1 VIKTKSSLTS
11 NAVAGKAAMLA
22 HWSRFGVS
30 MVTKSGWF
38 GELSVVWRLASVIG
52 FGLAWALV
60 TPPGARA
67 QTNIDRGKPP
77 SELFANYCAVCHKTT
92 RGLATGRNSLTLSLF
107 LREHYATSR
116 EQAAAL
122 AAYVISAGGNA
133 PAPTKPDRA
142 KTEEPKNQEPKIQ
155 ESKGHEGKPR
165 PTSTA
170 ARPEPEKPGADRQQE
185 REEAAPAEQATAPVA
200 AAPVPNQ
207 APSSVEAA
215 KPEFAPTKSAGASA
229 ESSPDENA
237 PVPRDNI
244 PD

>member
-1 VIKTKSSLTS
+1 
-11 NAVAGKAAMLA
+11 
-22 HWSRFGVS
+22 

-38 GELSVVWRLASVIG
+38 GEPSVVRRRASVIG
-52 FGLAWALV
+52 IGLAMALV
-60 TPPGARA
+60 LALVMVPGARA

-133 PAPTKPDRA
+133 PAPTKPERA
-142 KTEEPKNQEPKIQ
+142 KTEEPKNQEPKTQ
-155 ESKGHEGKPR
+155 ESKGHDGKPR

-170 ARPEPEKPGADRQQE
+170 ARPEPEKSGADRQPG

-200 AAPVPNQ
+200 AAPNH
-207 APSSVEAA
+207 APSSAEPA
-215 KPEFAPTKSAGASA
+215 KPEFAPTKSAGASV

>member
-1 VIKTKSSLTS
+1 MELV
-11 NAVAGKAAMLA
+11 
-22 HWSRFGVS
+22 
-30 MVTKSGWF
+30 MV
-38 GELSVVWRLASVIG
+38 
-52 FGLAWALV
+52 
-60 TPPGARA
+60 PGARA

-107 LREHYATSR
+107 LREHYASSH

-122 AAYVISAGGNA
+122 AAYVISTGGNA
-133 PAPTKPDRA
+133 PAPTKPERA
-142 KTEEPKNQEPKIQ
+142 KTEEPKNQEPKSQ
-155 ESKGHEGKPR
+155 ESKGHEVKPR

-170 ARPEPEKPGADRQQE
+170 ARPEPEKSGGGRQQG
-185 REEAAPAEQATAPVA
+185 REEVVPAEQATAPAA

-207 APSSVEAA
+207 APSSAEPA
-215 KPEFAPTKSAGASA
+215 KPEVAATKNAGASA
-229 ESSPDENA
+229 ESSQDENA

>member
-1 VIKTKSSLTS
+1 
-11 NAVAGKAAMLA
+11 
-22 HWSRFGVS
+22 

-38 GELSVVWRLASVIG
+38 GELSVVRRRASVIG
-52 FGLAWALV
+52 IGLAIALV
-60 TPPGARA
+60 LALIPALVMVPGASA

-133 PAPTKPDRA
+133 PAPTKPERA
-142 KTEEPKNQEPKIQ
+142 KTEEPKNQEPKTQ
-155 ESKGHEGKPR
+155 ESKSHEGKPR
-165 PTSTA
+165 PTSAA
-170 ARPEPEKPGADRQQE
+170 ARPEPEKPGADQG
-185 REEAAPAEQATAPVA
+185 REEATPAEPATAPVA
-200 AAPVPNQ
+200 AAPAPNQ
-207 APSSVEAA
+207 APNSAEPA
-215 KPEFAPTKSAGASA
+215 KPEFAPTKSAGVSP
-229 ESSPDENA
+229 ESPPDENA

>member
-1 VIKTKSSLTS
+1 
-11 NAVAGKAAMLA
+11 
-22 HWSRFGVS
+22 
-30 MVTKSGWF
+30 
-38 GELSVVWRLASVIG
+38 VVRRLASVIG
-52 FGLAWALV
+52 IGLAWALV
-60 TPPGARA
+60 MVPGARA

-133 PAPTKPDRA
+133 PAPTKPERA
-142 KTEEPKNQEPKIQ
+142 KTEEPKNQEPKTQ

-170 ARPEPEKPGADRQQE
+170 ARPEPEKSGADRQPG

-200 AAPVPNQ
+200 AAPAPNQ
-207 APSSVEAA
+207 AE
-215 KPEFAPTKSAGASA
+215 PEFAPTKSAGASA

-237 PVPRDNI
+237 SVPRDNI

>member
-1 VIKTKSSLTS
+1 
-11 NAVAGKAAMLA
+11 
-22 HWSRFGVS
+22 
-30 MVTKSGWF
+30 MVRRRA
-38 GELSVVWRLASVIG
+38 SVVGI
-52 FGLAWALV
+52 GLAMALV
-60 TPPGARA
+60 LALVPALVMVPGARA

-133 PAPTKPDRA
+133 PAPTKPERA
-142 KTEEPKNQEPKIQ
+142 KTEEPKNQEPKTQ

-170 ARPEPEKPGADRQQE
+170 ARPEPEKSGADRQPG
-185 REEAAPAEQATAPVA
+185 REEAVPAEEATAPVA
-200 AAPVPNQ
+200 ATPGPNH
-207 APSSVEAA
+207 APSSTEPA
-215 KPEFAPTKSAGASA
+215 KPEFAPTKSAGAST

-237 PVPRDNI
+237 SVPRDNI

>member
-1 VIKTKSSLTS
+1 
-11 NAVAGKAAMLA
+11 
-22 HWSRFGVS
+22 

-38 GELSVVWRLASVIG
+38 GELSVVRRRASVIG
-52 FGLAWALV
+52 IGLAMAFVLALV
-60 TPPGARA
+60 MVPGARA

-133 PAPTKPDRA
+133 PAPTKPERA
-142 KTEEPKNQEPKIQ
+142 KTEEPKSQEPKTQ
-155 ESKGHEGKPR
+155 ESKGHEGKPH

-170 ARPEPEKPGADRQQE
+170 ARPEPEKSGADRQPG

-200 AAPVPNQ
+200 AAPAPNR
-207 APSSVEAA
+207 APSSAEPA

>member
-1 VIKTKSSLTS
+1 
-11 NAVAGKAAMLA
+11 MLS
-22 HWSRFGVS
+22 HRSRFGVS

-38 GELSVVWRLASVIG
+38 GGLSVFRHLASVIG
-52 FGLAWALV
+52 IGLAMALV
-60 TPPGARA
+60 VAPVASA

-133 PAPTKPDRA
+133 PAPTKPERA
-142 KTEEPKNQEPKIQ
+142 KTEEPKNQEPKTQ
-155 ESKGHEGKPR
+155 ESKSHEGKPR
-165 PTSTA
+165 PTSAA
-170 ARPEPEKPGADRQQE
+170 ARPEPEKPGADQG
-185 REEAAPAEQATAPVA
+185 REEATPAEPATAPVA

-207 APSSVEAA
+207 APHSAEPA
-215 KPEFAPTKSAGASA
+215 KPEFAPTKSAGVSP
-229 ESSPDENA
+229 ESPPDENA

>member
-1 VIKTKSSLTS
+1 
-11 NAVAGKAAMLA
+11 MLS
-22 HWSRFGVS
+22 HRSRFGVS

-38 GELSVVWRLASVIG
+38 GGLSVVRRLAWVIG
-52 FGLAWALV
+52 LGLATALV
-60 TPPGARA
+60 MVPGARA

-92 RGLATGRNSLTLSLF
+92 RGLATGRNSLTLALF
-107 LREHYATSR
+107 LREHYAASR

-133 PAPTKPDRA
+133 PAPTKPERA
-142 KTEEPKNQEPKIQ
+142 KTEEPKNQEPKTQ

-165 PTSTA
+165 PTSTT
-170 ARPEPEKPGADRQQE
+170 ARPEPDKSGGDRQPG
-185 REEAAPAEQATAPVA
+185 REEGVPAEQATAPAA

-207 APSSVEAA
+207 APSSAEPA
-215 KPEFAPTKSAGASA
+215 KPEVAPTKSAGASA

>member
-1 VIKTKSSLTS
+1 
-11 NAVAGKAAMLA
+11 
-22 HWSRFGVS
+22 
-30 MVTKSGWF
+30 MVRKSGWF
-38 GELSVVWRLASVIG
+38 GELSVVRRLASVIG
-52 FGLAWALV
+52 IGLASAIV
-60 TPPGARA
+60 MVPGARA

-133 PAPTKPDRA
+133 PAPTKPERA
-142 KTEEPKNQEPKIQ
+142 KTEEPKNQEPKTQ

-165 PTSTA
+165 PTATA
-170 ARPEPEKPGADRQQE
+170 ARPEPEKSGADHQQG
-185 REEAAPAEQATAPVA
+185 REDAAPAEQATAPVA
-200 AAPVPNQ
+200 SAPGPNH
-207 APSSVEAA
+207 APSSAEPA
-215 KPEFAPTKSAGASA
+215 KSEFAPTKSAGASA

>member
-1 VIKTKSSLTS
+1 
-11 NAVAGKAAMLA
+11 MLS
-22 HWSRFGVS
+22 HRSRFGVS
-30 MVTKSGWF
+30 MVTKLGSF
-38 GELSVVWRLASVIG
+38 GGLCVVRHLAWVIG
-52 FGLAWALV
+52 LGLAMVLIMA
-60 TPPGARA
+60 PGARA

-92 RGLATGRNSLTLSLF
+92 RGLATGRNGLTLSLF

-133 PAPTKPDRA
+133 PAPTKPERA
-142 KTEEPKNQEPKIQ
+142 KTEEPKNQEPKTQ

-170 ARPEPEKPGADRQQE
+170 ARPEPEKSGGDRQQG
-185 REEAAPAEQATAPVA
+185 REEGAPAEQATAPAA

-207 APSSVEAA
+207 APSSAESA
-215 KPEFAPTKSAGASA
+215 KPEVAPTKSAGALA

>member
-1 VIKTKSSLTS
+1 
-11 NAVAGKAAMLA
+11 
-22 HWSRFGVS
+22 

-38 GELSVVWRLASVIG
+38 GELSVVRRRASVIG
-52 FGLAWALV
+52 IGLAMALV
-60 TPPGARA
+60 PALVMVPGARA

-133 PAPTKPDRA
+133 PAPTKPERA
-142 KTEEPKNQEPKIQ
+142 KTEEPKSQEPKTQ
-155 ESKGHEGKPR
+155 ESKGHEGKPH

-170 ARPEPEKPGADRQQE
+170 ARPEPEKSGADRQPG

-200 AAPVPNQ
+200 AAPAPNR
-207 APSSVEAA
+207 APSSAEPA
-215 KPEFAPTKSAGASA
+215 KPEFAPTKSAGAAA
-229 ESSPDENA
+229 ESSPDENT

>member
-1 VIKTKSSLTS
+1 
-11 NAVAGKAAMLA
+11 
-22 HWSRFGVS
+22 

-38 GELSVVWRLASVIG
+38 GELSVVRRVASAIGLSLAM
-52 FGLAWALV
+52 ALV
-60 TPPGARA
+60 LTLVRVPGARA

-77 SELFANYCAVCHKTT
+77 SELFANYCSVCHKTT
-92 RGLATGRNSLTLSLF
+92 RGLATGRNSLTLSMF

-133 PAPTKPDRA
+133 PAPTKPERA
-142 KTEEPKNQEPKIQ
+142 KTEEPKNQEPKTQ
-155 ESKGHEGKPR
+155 EAKGHEGKLR
-165 PTSTA
+165 PASTA
-170 ARPEPEKPGADRQQE
+170 ARPEPEKSGGDRQQGG
-185 REEAAPAEQATAPVA
+185 EEGAPPEQATAPA
-200 AAPVPNQ
+200 ATVPVPNQ
-207 APSSVEAA
+207 APSSAEAA
-215 KPEFAPTKSAGASA
+215 KPELAPTKSAGASA

>member
-1 VIKTKSSLTS
+1 
-11 NAVAGKAAMLA
+11 
-22 HWSRFGVS
+22 
-30 MVTKSGWF
+30 MVTKSGWS
-38 GELSVVWRLASVIG
+38 GELSVVRRLASVIG
-52 FGLAWALV
+52 IGLAWAIV
-60 TPPGARA
+60 MVPGARA

-77 SELFANYCAVCHKTT
+77 SELFANYCSVCHKTT
-92 RGLATGRNSLTLSLF
+92 RGLATGRNSLTLSMF

-133 PAPTKPDRA
+133 PAPTKPERA
-142 KTEEPKNQEPKIQ
+142 KTEEPKNQEPKTQ
-155 ESKGHEGKPR
+155 ESKGHDGKPR

-170 ARPEPEKPGADRQQE
+170 ARPEPEKSGADRQQGN
-185 REEAAPAEQATAPVA
+185 EEAAPAEQTTAPVA
-200 AAPVPNQ
+200 AAPGPNQVPNHP
-207 APSSVEAA
+207 PSSAEPA
-215 KPEFAPTKSAGASA
+215 KPEFAPIKSVGASA

>member
-1 VIKTKSSLTS
+1 
-11 NAVAGKAAMLA
+11 
-22 HWSRFGVS
+22 
-30 MVTKSGWF
+30 MVTKSEWF
-38 GELSVVWRLASVIG
+38 GEPSVVRRLASVIG
-52 FGLAWALV
+52 IGLAWALV
-60 TPPGARA
+60 MVPGARA

-122 AAYVISAGGNA
+122 AAYVISEGGNA
-133 PAPTKPDRA
+133 PAPTKPERA
-142 KTEEPKNQEPKIQ
+142 KTEEPKNQEPKTQ

-170 ARPEPEKPGADRQQE
+170 ARPEPEKSGADRQPG

-200 AAPVPNQ
+200 AAPGPNQ
-207 APSSVEAA
+207 AE
-215 KPEFAPTKSAGASA
+215 PEFAPTKSAGASA

-237 PVPRDNI
+237 SVPRDNI

>member
-1 VIKTKSSLTS
+1 V
-11 NAVAGKAAMLA
+11 VR
-22 HWSRFGVS
+22 RF
-30 MVTKSGWF
+30 
-38 GELSVVWRLASVIG
+38 ASVIG
-52 FGLAWALV
+52 IGLAMALV
-60 TPPGARA
+60 PALVMVPGARA

-133 PAPTKPDRA
+133 PAPTKPERA
-142 KTEEPKNQEPKIQ
+142 KTEEPKNQEPKTQ

-170 ARPEPEKPGADRQQE
+170 ARPEPEKSGADRQPG
-185 REEAAPAEQATAPVA
+185 REEAAPAEQPTAPVA
-200 AAPVPNQ
+200 AGPGPNQ
-207 APSSVEAA
+207 A
-215 KPEFAPTKSAGASA
+215 KLEFAPTKSAGASA
-229 ESSPDENA
+229 ESLPDENA
-237 PVPRDNI
+237 AVPRDNI

>member
-1 VIKTKSSLTS
+1 
-11 NAVAGKAAMLA
+11 
-22 HWSRFGVS
+22 
-30 MVTKSGWF
+30 MVTKSEWF
-38 GELSVVWRLASVIG
+38 GEPSVVRRRASVVGI
-52 FGLAWALV
+52 GLAIALV
-60 TPPGARA
+60 LALIPALVMVPGASA

-133 PAPTKPDRA
+133 PAPTKPERA
-142 KTEEPKNQEPKIQ
+142 KTEEPKNQEPKTQ
-155 ESKGHEGKPR
+155 ESKGHDGKPR
-165 PTSTA
+165 STSTA
-170 ARPEPEKPGADRQQE
+170 ARPEPEQPGAERQQG
-185 REEAAPAEQATAPVA
+185 REEAAPAERATAPVA
-200 AAPVPNQ
+200 AVPVPNQ
-207 APSSVEAA
+207 APNSAEPA
-215 KPEFAPTKSAGASA
+215 KSEFAPTKSAGVSP
-229 ESSPDENA
+229 ESPPDENA

>member
-1 VIKTKSSLTS
+1 MPWQ
-11 NAVAGKAAMLA
+11 GKAAMLS
-22 HWSRFGVS
+22 HRSRFGVS

-38 GELSVVWRLASVIG
+38 GGLSVVRRLASVVGIG
-52 FGLAWALV
+52 LVMAL
-60 TPPGARA
+60 GMMAAAGA
-67 QTNIDRGKPP
+67 QTNIDRGKPA

-107 LREHYATSR
+107 LREHYASSH

-133 PAPTKPDRA
+133 PAPTKPERA
-142 KTEEPKNQEPKIQ
+142 KTEEPKSQEPKTQ

-170 ARPEPEKPGADRQQE
+170 ARPESEKSGGDRQQQG
-185 REEAAPAEQATAPVA
+185 REEGVPAEQATAPATA

-207 APSSVEAA
+207 APNSTEPA
-215 KPEFAPTKSAGASA
+215 KPEVAATKSAGASV

>member
-1 VIKTKSSLTS
+1 
-11 NAVAGKAAMLA
+11 
-22 HWSRFGVS
+22 

-38 GELSVVWRLASVIG
+38 GELSVVRRRASVIG
-52 FGLAWALV
+52 IGLAMALV
-60 TPPGARA
+60 LALVMVPGAKA

-133 PAPTKPDRA
+133 PVPTKPERA
-142 KTEEPKNQEPKIQ
+142 KTEEPKNQEPKTQ

-170 ARPEPEKPGADRQQE
+170 ARPEPENSGADRQPG
-185 REEAAPAEQATAPVA
+185 REEVAPTEQATAPVA
-200 AAPVPNQ
+200 AAPGPNH
-207 APSSVEAA
+207 APSSAEPA
-215 KPEFAPTKSAGASA
+215 KPEFAPTKSAGASV